1 MGCFSAAAWVVLAAS
16 ITLVSAR
23 PVTTISTLT
32 PRYDTVDQDYTIGG
46 ILIPVT
52 IAIAFAILLRA
63 IVLRARRRRAYHPQ
77 PRPQQVFPLLL
88 WRWLTAPAD
97 GRQNSEVVWAEE
109 EKADADRR

>member
-1 MGCFSAAAWVVLAAS
+1 MGCFSTAAWVVLAAS

-77 PRPQQVFPLLL
+77 PRPQQVCPFLL
-88 WRWLTAPAD
+88 
-97 GRQNSEVVWAEE
+97 
-109 EKADADRR
+109 